1 MKLTTLALTLTLAL
15 LACQGSPELL
25 DVEIPL
31 PASVPAGSFVVIVD
45 YSAAGASPK
54 MDAGQPLCAS
64 ILPREKKVRVTDDGQ
79 GRLRVSVTTP
89 EALVTPLQIAACQML
104 PDAAASS
111 GEDIGAALRV
121 RLASSGTVTGKS
133 HRNLPGTAAAPERV
147 QAHDRQLEDEAPQVR
162 PPGTPAA
169 RQAEGMTDPP
179 ARATHPWPDGS
190 DSSPGPPDNV
200 EGGRSVPTS
209 PAGQRSAPASGTP
222 EHRADKAAQDRG
234 LPPSATGQTSVRP
247 GAASSERPSASAS
260 SGTAEDT
267 VRTWDVTMSVTS
279 GSGPV
284 AALQFNVV
292 YQGPSGSFVGRSQSV
307 DCRVLVDVALSTG
320 NNQRQGR
327 LAYALIDLTGFDVPA
342 DVITCTFKTRAPLS
356 TDSFTIEVVD
366 ATDSDNSPLK
376 IGMAVTDVRRL
387 D

>member
-1 MKLTTLALTLTLAL
+1 
-15 LACQGSPELL
+15 
-25 DVEIPL
+25 
-31 PASVPAGSFVVIVD
+31 
-45 YSAAGASPK
+45 
-54 MDAGQPLCAS
+54 
-64 ILPREKKVRVTDDGQ
+64 
-79 GRLRVSVTTP
+79 
-89 EALVTPLQIAACQML
+89 
-104 PDAAASS
+104 
-111 GEDIGAALRV
+111 
-121 RLASSGTVTGKS
+121 
-133 HRNLPGTAAAPERV
+133 
-147 QAHDRQLEDEAPQVR
+147 
-162 PPGTPAA
+162 
-169 RQAEGMTDPP
+169 
-179 ARATHPWPDGS
+179 
-190 DSSPGPPDNV
+190 
-200 EGGRSVPTS
+200 
-209 PAGQRSAPASGTP
+209 
-222 EHRADKAAQDRG
+222 
-234 LPPSATGQTSVRP
+234 
-247 GAASSERPSASAS
+247 
-260 SGTAEDT
+260 
-267 VRTWDVTMSVTS
+267 MSVTS